1 VLTTPVV
8 RVLKNQL
15 ECELHVLTKKQYSNI
30 YRNNPHVDKVHSFDK
45 SIAEVEIEL
54 RNQAFDFVV
63 DLQKNMRSIKVRR
76 FLKRPVASF
85 PKLNIQKWLLV
96 NFNINKLPT
105 VHIVDRYFEAVK
117 LLNVKNDHK
126 DLDYFIPANAVVQ
139 PSDISV
145 RLGKGYIAF
154 VIGGQHFTKMMPA
167 EKVAA
172 IVSKLDYPVVLL
184 GGKEDAEKGDEVL
197 RLTTNAAIYNL
208 CGRFSLDQSASLI
221 RQSKVVISND
231 TGLMHIAAA
240 FDKPIV
246 SLWGNTVP
254 EFGMYPYLPGL
265 ENRSYIAEVKGLKCR
280 PCSKLGY
287 KKCPRKHFK
296 CMLEQDEGTIVD
308 NTKSMLKR

>member
-1 VLTTPVV
+1 LTTPVV

-30 YRNNPHVDKVHSFDK
+30 YRNNPHVGKVHSFDK
-45 SIAEVEIEL
+45 SIAEVENEL
-54 RNQAFDFVV
+54 KKQAFDFVI

-76 FLKRPVASF
+76 FLKRPASSF

-96 NFNINKLPT
+96 NFNINKPPA
-105 VHIVDRYFEAVK
+105 VHIVDRYFEAIK
-117 LLNVKNDHK
+117 PLNLINDHK

-184 GGKEDAEKGDEVL
+184 GGKEDVKKGDEIL
-197 RLTTNAAIYNL
+197 KLTTNSAVYNT

-221 RQSKVVISND
+221 RRSKVVISND

-240 FDKPIV
+240 FDKPII

-287 KKCPRKHFK
+287 KKCPKKHFK

-308 NTKSMLKR
+308 ITKSMLKR